1 MLSQAKGRQAVRDLL
16 GAACIKTGDA
26 LLVHSA
32 FRALGQQG
40 LRAEWFIE
48 EAIAALGGGGMLLMP
63 AMSWRIVTQLN
74 PLFDVRITAG
84 NVGLLPEIFR
94 KQYAQSRSVHPTHS
108 VAGWGSCVRDILEGH
123 HALATPCPMSSGFGQ
138 IARCSGKILL
148 LGVGLECC
156 TTIHCAEEAVAPDIY
171 LEPIESAEL
180 YYCRGWKN
188 EWHDVYVR
196 RHRKLPRD
204 FSKFEPFLQA
214 SGKIIKGE
222 ILGVSWISLDAQG
235 LLGIVSDLLKEEPM
249 ATIQGIP
256 LIKENA

>member
-1 MLSQAKGRQAVRDLL
+1 MLTQAEGRQAVRNLL
-16 GAACIKTGDA
+16 KAAGIGVGDA

-48 EAIAALGGGGMLLMP
+48 ETIASLGDSGMLLMP
-63 AMSWRIVTQLN
+63 AMSWRIATQLN

-108 VAGWGSCVRDILEGH
+108 VAGYGPNVRDILEGH
-123 HALATPCPMSSGFGQ
+123 QELFTPCPMSSGFGQ
-138 IARCSGKILL
+138 VAQYSGKILL

-156 TTIHCAEEAVAPDIY
+156 TTIHCAEEAIAPDIY

-188 EWHDVYVR
+188 EWHDVHVR

-204 FSKFEPFLQA
+204 FSKFEPFLKA
-214 SGKIIKGE
+214 AGKMTKGE
-222 ILGVSWISLDAQG
+222 ILDVSWISLDAQG
-235 LLGIVSDLLKEEPM
+235 LLDIVTNLLKKEPM
-249 ATIQGIP
+249 ATIQDVP
-256 LIKENA
+256 LIKESA